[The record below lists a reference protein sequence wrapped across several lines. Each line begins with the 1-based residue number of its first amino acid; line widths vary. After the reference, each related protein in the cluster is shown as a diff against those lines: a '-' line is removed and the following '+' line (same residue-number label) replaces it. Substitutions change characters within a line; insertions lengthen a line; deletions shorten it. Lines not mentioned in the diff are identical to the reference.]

1 MKRICLV
8 SIIPSYFYLVLTKK
22 NIFSVIS
29 LEKINLDVYFHCVF
43 NLKYH
48 LS

>member
-1 MKRICLV
+1 MFSKYYTILFLF
-8 SIIPSYFYLVLTKK
+8 STNKK